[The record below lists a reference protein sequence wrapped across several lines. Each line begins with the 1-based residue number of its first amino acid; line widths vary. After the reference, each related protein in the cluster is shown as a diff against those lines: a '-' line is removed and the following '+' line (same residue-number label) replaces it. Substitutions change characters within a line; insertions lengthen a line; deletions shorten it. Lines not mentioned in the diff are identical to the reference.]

1 MTFNVSDSR
10 SNPNDQIE
18 HAVRIIGRSK
28 HRAAVFEAIYFH
40 KTKLKTV
47 SDVAERTGL
56 SKIRVL
62 QEAKK
67 LSSNGIVHQ
76 TKSNGE
82 TAYSRDDFYAI
93 QKGKILSLVKDPKK
107 LDNLATKTR
116 PHPCGSRVEV
126 IKLRLQSFQVT
137 QVTIDDIDSFCR
149 VNKVAPD
156 GMAIPMREKHFK
168 QGVMRILGEKG
179 KFQDWG
185 GERNDLCTTRL
196 RFQGRR
202 RAVAFAF
209 KGKGLKKKLTP
220 ALMGK
225 NGDQIQRLFQ
235 TPAEIF
241 LLQYWSQ
248 IEDSVLEQMQ
258 MAAKVKSYSDGRRIY
273 YGIIDGQDSARLIQA
288 YPKAFKKN

>member
-1 MTFNVSDSR
+1 MTLSVSDAR

-28 HRAAVFEAIYFH
+28 HRADVFRAIYFG
-40 KTKLKTV
+40 KQKQKTV
-47 SDVAERTGL
+47 DDIAKKTGL
-56 SKIRVL
+56 PSKRVL
-62 QEAKK
+62 EEGKK
-67 LSSNGIVHQ
+67 LSSNDIVHQ
-76 TKSNGE
+76 SKQDGKTCYEK
-82 TAYSRDDFYAI
+82 DMFYGA
-93 QKGKILSLVKDPKK
+93 QKGKILSLVKNPKK
-107 LDNLATKTR
+107 LENLPTKTR
-116 PHPCGSRVEV
+116 PHPRGNKIET
-126 IKLRLQSFQVT
+126 IQLRSQSFQVSQIT
-137 QVTIDDIDSFCR
+137 VDDIDSFSK
-149 VNKVAPD
+149 VNKIAPVAAPVA
-156 GMAIPMREKHFK
+156 MAEKTFK
-168 QGVMRILGEKG
+168 GGVMRILGEKG

-185 GERNDLCTTRL
+185 GEKNDLCTTRF
-196 RFQGRR
+196 RYQGKR

-288 YPKAFKKN
+288 YPKEFKKK